1 MVEGILYFEFE
12 NRNFYT
18 QKRKLFTYSYNK
30 YRKAIIKENFIIIK
44 LLLYLVIMNLICPT
58 LSDFTIQIE
67 TINIV
72 SQNFYQIINTEFM
85 KRPDK
90 IYLDDSTTEY
100 TYFSVNSNNY
110 LCLKLSS
117 VHKVTLLW
125 KTDTE
130 YDAISQNSIY
140 SINSSELISEQKIK
154 TTTLTNDDKFSG
166 EYLFKGCDII
176 KTISF
181 ENFNML
187 NIFNISHMFDSCT
200 SLINIEHFSPQD
212 AKDLSYLFY
221 NCISLRNVEFY
232 KNSETNQINIRLK
245 IWNICLVIV
254 IL

>member
-1 MVEGILYFEFE
+1 MVEGYLNFEFE

-18 QKRKLFTYSYNK
+18 QKRKLLTYSYNK

-72 SQNFYQIINTEFM
+72 SQDFYQIINTEFM

-90 IYLDDSTTEY
+90 IYLDDCTTEY

-181 ENFNML
+181 ENF
-187 NIFNISHMFDSCT
+187 ISICLTF
-200 SLINIEHFSPQD
+200 FS
-212 AKDLSYLFY
+212 S
-221 NCISLRNVEFY
+221 
-232 KNSETNQINIRLK
+232 TLK
-245 IWNICLVIV
+245 IKS
-254 IL
+254 